1 MLFATTFILEREP
14 LRWADLPHVL
24 AVWVQTVGGLAALGA
39 FLWFLVVYAQNRGEK
54 ERVPTVL
61 PAVVAL
67 ALSWLGFLAAG
78 GMFVLYWMGVAGLEQ
93 HLPTQYGLI
102 TAGDYILTA
111 AGALAFLTVL
121 APLLIAVVT
130 RLAGRRIWAMA
141 RLSLKEAVRSRV
153 VLIFGAM
160 ALIFLFADWFV
171 PYKPEDQVRNYV
183 RVLYWSM
190 APLFLMTASLLGAFG
205 IPTDVKNQSIHTIV
219 TKPVEKFEVVLGRF
233 LGYAVVITLGLAA
246 VAAVSMLYIF
256 RGVTPEAEK
265 ESFTARV
272 PVYARQPPVFVGT
285 EKETGDNVGR
295 MFAYRGYI
303 GGQPSSAPNT
313 PRQYAIYRFDEFPD
327 NVAARVQ
334 SGEAVRFEFTF
345 DIFRLTKG
353 QEDRGV
359 FCSFLFMPGTMT
371 VGEGERALE
380 ALKRQRDQRREQ
392 ARKQFGTGSEAY
404 DKREK
409 EIDTELID
417 QFAVLEVSGIEVKD
431 YHTLAITTPPALFK
445 ALEKAA
451 ADAPEPGPNEPTNPL
466 FQVVVSVERSS
477 QQMLGMARFD
487 FYLLAGERDFFMNFA
502 KGIIGM
508 WCLTMLILG
517 VAVGCST
524 YLSGVISW
532 LVTVFL
538 LLAGIFVAD
547 IHLLAEGRSEGGG
560 PIEAA
565 MRLFKRQAPAVPLD
579 DNPVAAVV
587 TGADEIYRWWLRRF
601 LNLVPDVT
609 RYDLHHYVANGFDI
623 SWSRVLLLD
632 NVLPLLG
639 YLIPWAILAFYLM
652 KYREIA
658 NPM

>member
-39 FLWFLVVYAQNRGEK
+39 FLWLLVTYAQNRGEK

-61 PAVVAL
+61 AALVAL
-67 ALSWLGFLAAG
+67 GLSWLGFIAAG

-93 HLPTQYGLI
+93 HLPTRFGAI
-102 TAGDYILTA
+102 TVGDYILTA
-111 AGALAFLTVL
+111 AGTLAFVTVL
-121 APLLIAVVT
+121 APLLIAVAT
-130 RLAGRRIWAMA
+130 RLRGRRIWAMA

-246 VAAVSMLYIF
+246 VAAVSMLYVF
-256 RGVTPEAEK
+256 RGVTDEARK

-272 PVYARQPPVFVGT
+272 PVYARQLVFVGT
-285 EKETGDNVGR
+285 ERETGDNVGR

-303 GGQPSSAPNT
+303 GGQAPGLPNA

-327 NVAARVQ
+327 NVASRVER
-334 SGEAVRFEFTF
+334 GEAVRFEFTF

-353 QEDRGV
+353 EENRGV
-359 FCSFLFMPGTMT
+359 FTSFLIMPGVMT
-371 VGEGERALE
+371 LGEGERALE
-380 ALKRQRDQRREQ
+380 ALKRERDKRREQ
-392 ARKQFGTGSEAY
+392 ARKQFGAGSEDY
-404 DKREK
+404 VKREK
-409 EIDTELID
+409 EIETELID
-417 QFAVLEVSGIEVKD
+417 QFTVYEVSGIEVKD
-431 YHTLAITTPPALFK
+431 YHTLAITAPPALFK

-451 ADAPEPGPNEPTNPL
+451 ADAPAPGPDEPPSPL
-466 FQVVVSVERSS
+466 FQAAVSVERTS

-487 FYLLAGERDFFMNFA
+487 FYLLAGERSFFVNFA
-502 KGIIGM
+502 KGIVGM

-532 LVTVFL
+532 LVTIFL
-538 LLAGIFVAD
+538 LVAGIFVSD
-547 IHLLAEGRSEGGG
+547 IHALAENRSDGGG
-560 PIEAA
+560 PVESAV
-565 MRLFKRQAPAVPLD
+565 RLFTRSAPAVPLD
-579 DNPVAAVV
+579 DTPVTSVV

-601 LNLVPDVT
+601 MNLVPDVT

-623 SWSRVLLLD
+623 SWSRVLFLD
-632 NVLPLLG
+632 NLLPLMG
-639 YLIPWAILAFYLM
+639 YLFPWAILAFYLM